1 MKTGIETVVD
11 ESRHWKN
18 GEVKTGIE
26 EEMTVGNPFYDQMG
40 PYDADDG
47 RQYLYHKWNRK

>member
-1 MKTGIETVVD
+1 MGTVVD

-26 EEMTVGNPFYDQMG
+26 GEMTVGNPFYDQMG

>member
-1 MKTGIETVVD
+1 VVD
-11 ESRHWKN
+11 ESRLWKN
-18 GEVKTGIE
+18 GAVKTGIE
-26 EEMTVGNPFYDQMG
+26 GEMTVGNPFYDQMD